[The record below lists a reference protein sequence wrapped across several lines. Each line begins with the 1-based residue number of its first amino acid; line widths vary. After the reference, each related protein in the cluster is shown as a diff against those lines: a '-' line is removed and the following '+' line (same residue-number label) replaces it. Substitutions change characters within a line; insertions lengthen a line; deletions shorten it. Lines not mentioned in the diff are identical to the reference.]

1 MAASTSVHVH
11 TVTHSDP
18 IAALLSVLRASD
30 GRMDL
35 AAENFDDAK
44 VVGLAQALIAH
55 IVEVLAHHCISSK
68 FNDSHCHLSAVF
80 FISQNNHSP
89 FEEINLGD
97 NRIGDVGI
105 EELARRL
112 GTVRTPSLHPENV
125 P

>member
-1 MAASTSVHVH
+1 MAASTSAHV
-11 TVTHSDP
+11 VTQSDP

-30 GRMDL
+30 GRVDL

-44 VVGLAQALIAH
+44 VVDLAQALIAH
-55 IVEVLAHHCISSK
+55 AAEVLAHRCISSK
-68 FNDSHCHLSAVF
+68 FNDSYFCLSSVF
-80 FISQNNHSP
+80 CISQNNQSP
-89 FEEINLGD
+89 LEEINLGD

-112 GTVRTPSLHPENV
+112 GTVRTPSLLTENV